1 MNSIRYGWRNLWRN
15 TRRTVITLAAVA
27 LCAAI
32 LVILYALMDGI
43 ALQMQNNAV
52 TLMVGEVQ
60 VHAPGYLKD
69 RSMYKVVDKP
79 QAVLAAAREA
89 GVSATARSYGYG
101 LVAAGNKSAG
111 AMFWGVDPKA
121 ESAACRLPHHVA
133 QGSYLPDQP
142 GGGVVL
148 GAKLARS
155 LNVKVGGELVVVV
168 QAADGSMGNE
178 LFKVRGIFKTAGDQ
192 VDRSAAVMHAA
203 DFERLFVSQGRIHE
217 VALNSWNAMELD
229 ALAGLAK
236 KPAPAN
242 EVRTWRKLM
251 PMVSDMLEMYD
262 ASGFIT
268 SLLFALAAGLG
279 VMNTMLMATY
289 ERMREFGIIKALGA
303 SGWRILRDVSMEA
316 LVLAVVGTTAGAL
329 LGMVGAWYLQVVG
342 LNLGEMAN
350 DFTIAGMAFD
360 PVMRALLTPRA
371 VIIPVAIMWVVCLV
385 SALYPASLA
394 ARLDPVKVIHRI

>member
-1 MNSIRYGWRNLWRN
+1 
-15 TRRTVITLAAVA
+15 
-27 LCAAI
+27 
-32 LVILYALMDGI
+32 
-43 ALQMQNNAV
+43 
-52 TLMVGEVQ
+52 
-60 VHAPGYLKD
+60 
-69 RSMYKVVDKP
+69 MYKVVDKP
-79 QAVLAAAREA
+79 RAVMAAAHKA

-121 ESAACRLPHHVA
+121 EMATCRLPHHVA
-133 QGSYLPDQP
+133 RGSYLPDKP

-155 LNVKVGGELVVVV
+155 LNVKVGDELVVVV

-178 LFKVRGIFKTAGDQ
+178 LFKVRGVFKTAGDQ
-192 VDRSAAVMHAA
+192 VDRGAAVMHAA
-203 DFERLFVSQGRIHE
+203 DFQRLFVSQGRIHE
-217 VALNSWNAMELD
+217 VALNSWNALPPD
-229 ALAGLAK
+229 ALADLAK
-236 KPAPAN
+236 QAAPAN

-329 LGMVGAWYLQVVG
+329 LGVAGAWYFQEVG
-342 LNLGEMAN
+342 LNLGDMAN